1 MDLYDH
7 LSSLTADEVN
17 DLAVKCETTPLYLW
31 SLARALRRGD
41 EKRYPQPKLAALLE
55 RHTNKLV
62 QRWDCRPLDWS
73 VCWPELVGTPG
84 APDVAGAEVSHG

>member
-55 RHTNKLV
+55 RHTNKTV
-62 QRWDCRPLDWS
+62 QRWDCRPRDWH
-73 VCWPELVGTPG
+73 VCWPELLSAPG
-84 APDVAGAEVSHG
+84 APAVAGAEVSHG